1 MPSNNHNNDIKRL
14 TVKQDRVLIRPR
26 WHSKRF
32 VVAHV
37 TAPEAASNTERPRVN
52 LGFVID
58 RSGSMANGRLTLALQ
73 AVEEAIRRLKP
84 QDRFSVV
91 VYDNAIDTIA
101 PGTMGTPAAKDSAVE
116 HLRTVGPRGS
126 TNLGG
131 GWLKGCEHVASELMA
146 DGVNRVLLLTDG
158 LANQGMTDPDE
169 LATHAGEL
177 RKRGVSTSTFGVGDS
192 FNEVLLGGM
201 SQAGGGQFY
210 DIATAE
216 QIRDHIESEVGETL
230 EVVARNV
237 TLDIMFPDEVRVES
251 LGAFGARSGG
261 GRTMIDLGDLV
272 SGQELDVPLRLS
284 FPFGEIGASTPAMF
298 DLTDRDGVFAGETD
312 RLAWEY
318 AGDRAN
324 DEQRRDREV
333 DRVIAGIYAA
343 RARRDAVD
351 LNRRGEFQRAGA
363 ALKSTAKKIRAYAG
377 GDPELRVIV
386 DGLMREAD
394 HFEHAMPERTRK
406 EHYAMSS
413 HHMRSRD
420 YDGRARKRAGV

>member
-1 MPSNNHNNDIKRL
+1 MDSNNHDNDTKRL

-32 VVAHV
+32 VVAHI
-37 TAPEAASNTERPRVN
+37 TGPEAASNTERPPVN

-91 VYDNAIDTIA
+91 VYDDMVDIVV
-101 PGTMGTPAAKDSAVE
+101 PGTMAKADAKGSAIERV
-116 HLRTVGPRGS
+116 RTVRPGGM
-126 TNLGG
+126 TNLSG
-131 GWLKGCEHVASELMA
+131 GWLKGCEHVATELMA

-158 LANQGMTDPDE
+158 LANQGMTDPAE
-169 LATHAGEL
+169 LATHAAEL

-201 SQAGGGQFY
+201 AQAGGGQFY

-230 EVVARNV
+230 EVVARSV
-237 TLDIMFPDEVRVES
+237 TLVYRMGLQAFPGGVVIS
-251 LGAFGARSGG
+251 GARSGG

-272 SGQELDVPLRLS
+272 SGQELDIPLRLS
-284 FPFGEIGASTPAMF
+284 FPFGEIGASAPAMF
-298 DLTDRDGVFAGETD
+298 GLTDRDGVFEGATD

-318 AGDRAN
+318 ADDRAN

-343 RARRDAVD
+343 RARREAVD

-363 ALKSTAKKIRAYAG
+363 TLKSTAKKIRAYASD
-377 GDPELRVIV
+377 DPELQSIAAE
-386 DGLMREAD
+386 LMREAD

-413 HHMRSRD
+413 HRMRSRD
-420 YDGRARKRAGV
+420 PEGKARKRAGV